1 MDDKYWIKKERKRQW
16 YLLGAVLCLGL
27 LILGCL
33 PVSVFAAGIQGGGV
47 AARST
52 HSHDM
57 SVECGN
63 DAPLDYLPLTG
74 DGDGKL
80 YIDGTEVAISTSGLD
95 RENYI
100 LPEGNYYLADNIT
113 VHQGVSISSGKTV
126 NLCLNGKTLQI
137 QTEDGFG
144 IWIEED
150 GKFYLSDCGSE
161 GRITAGFIV
170 LESSRNGKFIM
181 YGGCLECTMTAGTV
195 IYLVNSGVSA
205 EIYGGT
211 IKSDRGIGIASDDRT
226 QCKLSLLG
234 NPVFV
239 GNMVDVNS
247 YVTLCLNALD
257 CNRNERI
264 KVSRDTELSVGESQ
278 MLDSIRALDGVD
290 YSTVLAGREGKYF
303 TYKDGNYFVNRA
315 GVTRQPTSEEVS
327 VDVLPAEG
335 AAYQWYEVVERD
347 VTADRGIITIS
358 DMMVTI
364 FTLQAGDTLYFTLP
378 ETPTTS
384 EDMGGDAVA
393 LMTAEGDE
401 ILVTSLGDRRY
412 KGIVENNVSVI
423 VVYLTESNDLKFAS
437 FEEGTYEVIA
447 VTQGDAV
454 SGQTINTLTKAAAGT
469 YMCEVTWEN
478 LGCCV
483 NSELVEL
490 TEAVDAGWTLDADGK
505 LTIASDDGMRN
516 WIENRDACKEL
527 VRTAEILEDVTDI
540 KDSAFYGCSSL
551 ARVTMLGEMPPELG
565 GSEVFTGCSFV
576 ADNTKGIFVPIGK
589 ADAYKN
595 AWGDYADYITDGYP
609 EIVTQP
615 TNQSVKN
622 GEQATFSVTAQGVL
636 QPLTYQ
642 WQVNK
647 NGTEESGFSNIANA
661 TSDTYT
667 ITVDKNCNGYWYR
680 CVVTNERGSVT
691 SSALELTVTDSDA
704 DKIAAAKA
712 VVEKVLADYT
722 AVNDSTSEDI
732 QNKINTALSSEGIT
746 DVTVTVG
753 ELAVEKATESEEGSI
768 SGSIAIECG
777 SEEDSVT
784 VNKTIAK
791 LPTSDTDKIAAAKA
805 VVEKALAGI
814 VATNETTKEDIQRVV
829 DTALTNAGIS
839 DVTVTVGALSKT
851 EATTSAEGSVSG
863 SIAIEC
869 G

>member
-1 MDDKYWIKKERKRQW
+1 MDNKYWIKKERKRQW
-16 YLLGAVLCLGL
+16 YLLGAVLCFVL

-33 PVSVFAAGIQGGGV
+33 PVSVFAAGVQEGDAG
-47 AARST
+47 ARST
-52 HSHDM
+52 HFHDM

-63 DAPLDYLPLTG
+63 DAPLNYLPLTG
-74 DGDGKL
+74 DADGKL
-80 YIDGTEVAISTSGLD
+80 YIDGTELAISTSTSFGD
-95 RENYI
+95 EGYV
-100 LPEGNYYLADNIT
+100 LPEGSYYLAENIT
-113 VHQGVSISSGKTV
+113 IKGRLFTEKDKTV
-126 NLCLNGKTLQI
+126 NICLNGKTLQVDI
-137 QTEDGFG
+137 GL
-144 IWIEED
+144 WVEEN
-150 GKFYLSDCGSE
+150 GTLYMSDCGAG
-161 GRITAGFIV
+161 GRIISDYTV
-170 LESSRNGKFIM
+170 LQAADNGHFIM
-181 YGGCLECTMTAGTV
+181 YGGCLENTHEKDDQIHEV
-195 IYLVNSGVSA
+195 IAMLNPFIKV

-211 IKSDRGIGIASDDRT
+211 IKSNGGVGISGNEEKVEVL
-226 QCKLSLLG
+226 QLSG
-234 NPVFV
+234 GPEFV
-239 GNMVDVNS
+239 GNQIDVDSDVI
-247 YVTLCLNALD
+247 LHLKDLNTDISEKIKVACNAPLPAGESKQIDSISALD
-257 CNRNERI
+257 H
-264 KVSRDTELSVGESQ
+264 
-278 MLDSIRALDGVD
+278 VD
-290 YSTVLAGREGKYF
+290 YSPVLASEIKNQYF
-303 TYKDGNYFVNRA
+303 TYKEGQYYVNMA
-315 GVTRQPTSEEVS
+315 GITKQPTKEQVC
-327 VDVLPAEG
+327 VNAYPIEG
-335 AAYQWYEVVERD
+335 ADYQWYEAEEQD
-347 VTADRGIITIS
+347 VTADRITP
-358 DMMVTI
+358 MYGMTV
-364 FTLQAGDTLYFTLP
+364 FTLQAGDTLYLTLSDMPDSDTVFVLQGMQTP
-378 ETPTTS
+378 ELIYMSPL
-384 EDMGGDAVA
+384 G
-393 LMTAEGDE
+393 EG
-401 ILVTSLGDRRY
+401 RY
-412 KGIVENNVSVI
+412 KAIVETENMFI
-423 VVYLTESNDLKFAS
+423 VGYING
-437 FEEGTYEVIA
+437 EGGGFLDIEDEAYKVVRI
-447 VTQGDAV
+447 TQGDAV

-551 ARVTMLGEMPPELG
+551 ARVTMLGEIPPGLS

-576 ADNTKGIFVPIGK
+576 ADNTKGIFVPVGK

-595 AWGDYADYITDGYP
+595 AWGDYADYITDGCP

-667 ITVDKNCNGYWYR
+667 ITVDKKCNGYWYR

-712 VVEKVLADYT
+712 VVEKVLADYI

-746 DVTVTVG
+746 DVKVTVG

-777 SEEDSVT
+777 SEIGRAHV
-784 VNKTIAK
+784 
-791 LPTSDTDKIAAAKA
+791 
-805 VVEKALAGI
+805 
-814 VATNETTKEDIQRVV
+814 
-829 DTALTNAGIS
+829 
-839 DVTVTVGALSKT
+839 
-851 EATTSAEGSVSG
+851 
-863 SIAIEC
+863 
-869 G
+869 